1 MEKAFK
7 VILIALVAI
16 LFTAILFFA
25 ANTIIKTPDAKCY
38 EKYSYSPVCDANTTN
53 ETCIKTL
60 KDQDTCNNQYWEQQ
74 QNDDKNRLL
83 IIASV
88 NIVILLLIIF
98 LLGMETEEITLGL
111 FFGAILSSII
121 AAVAYNM
128 STSILGLILFVV
140 IFIECLI
147 VIQRKWISGD

>member
-16 LFTAILFFA
+16 LFTAILFYA
-25 ANTIIKTPDAKCY
+25 ANTIIKTEDTKCY
-38 EKYSYSPVCDANTTN
+38 TKYPYSPVCDANAGSG
-53 ETCIKTL
+53 TCVKQL
-60 KDQDTCNNQYWEQQ
+60 QDQEACNNQYWEQQ
-74 QNDDKNRLL
+74 QNDDKTRLI

-121 AAVAYNM
+121 AAIAYNM
-128 STSILGLILFVV
+128 STSILGLILFII
-140 IFIECLI
+140 IFVECLI
-147 VIQRKWISGD
+147 VVQRKWISN